1 MKYNNLKFEI
11 TGNLLE
17 VADMTW
23 HINTINHIYISKSCM
38 SQKGEY
44 AIFIDG
50 GFDVVELYFRTK
62 SWDEVYSEFIKLCKA
77 INQVNPAFNKIP
89 GNSSCVDYSKVEN
102 IKLSKPVKEK
112 LIITLKNKEEAIIVP
127 INYECAK
134 DRLKLALNM
143 LKEVR
148 EIL

>member
-23 HINTINHIYISKSCM
+23 HINTINHIYIGKSCM

-50 GFDVVELYFRTK
+50 GFDVVELYYRTR
-62 SWDEVYSEFIKLCKA
+62 SYDQINSEFLKLCKE
-77 INQVNPAFNKIP
+77 INRVNINFNKIP
-89 GNSSCVDYSKVEN
+89 GSLSCVDYGKVEN
-102 IKLSKPVKEK
+102 IKLSKPIKDK